1 VVYEVNHVLRK
12 PQLELDNRFWIGYTI
27 HIIESN
33 TFRKC
38 NYTKLKEE
46 SQMPIVRA
54 LRYGQVNLP
63 EEFRKTLNIKEGDLL
78 EAELE
83 GEKIVL
89 TPKTL
94 FNKNEAWE
102 KVFRVLS
109 EVHEKTKHIPIQ
121 EAEKD
126 ALELIQEARGREY
139 AQKPS

>member
-1 VVYEVNHVLRK
+1 M
-12 PQLELDNRFWIGYTI
+12 
-27 HIIESN
+27 
-33 TFRKC
+33 
-38 NYTKLKEE
+38 TKLKEE

-54 LRYGQVNLP
+54 LRYGQVTLP

-89 TPKTL
+89 TPKML
-94 FNKNEAWE
+94 FNKDEAWE

-109 EVHEKTKHIPIQ
+109 EVHEKTKHIPIK

>member
-1 VVYEVNHVLRK
+1 LTTAFGLGILFIFQNL
-12 PQLELDNRFWIGYTI
+12 
-27 HIIESN
+27 IIPEIM
-33 TFRKC
+33 
-38 NYTKLKEE
+38 TKSKKAIKEG

-54 LRYGQVNLP
+54 LRYGQVSLP
-63 EEFRKTLNIKEGDLL
+63 EEFRKALNIKEGDLL

-89 TPKTL
+89 TPKML
-94 FNKNEAWE
+94 FNKDEAWE

-126 ALELIQEARGREY
+126 ALELVQEARRREY